1 MNDKTSII
9 MNIQYIFI
17 KIDDEKYW
25 RKGASFK
32 ILEEMMIGM
41 VQSWSLLKAQVEAL
55 SYADAMG
62 DQTC

>member
-1 MNDKTSII
+1 
-9 MNIQYIFI
+9 MNIQYILI